1 MGEIL
6 TVEDIRRS
14 SGWREALEER
24 QNYEDERRKRELAK
38 EYEQQQARKA
48 REAETV
54 SANWYAAVDT
64 RIRTHFKDWAWA
76 AIDERI
82 QQWLEGKF
90 EPLKDGIAGFV
101 ATVRRQLRSE
111 FKLAVEETV
120 DAFGAEIAALEQRL
134 TSNAALVSWIDGR
147 IKATLAHEH
156 DGLSRAIDEMQR
168 SFEAK
173 LAALEQSLRAVP
185 GKLPVAKVWCPESV
199 SYQAEFVCHEGAL
212 WQARKDT
219 AQVPG
224 GSDWIC
230 VACAGRDRYDRLPE
244 LATDL
249 VRRRVSA
256 IATPATTNAA
266 LAAKAATATIPIV
279 FGVGGDPV
287 QLGLVASLN
296 RPGAMPPAST
306 SSPLN

>member
-1 MGEIL
+1 M
-6 TVEDIRRS
+6 
-14 SGWREALEER
+14 
-24 QNYEDERRKRELAK
+24 
-38 EYEQQQARKA
+38 
-48 REAETV
+48 
-54 SANWYAAVDT
+54 
-64 RIRTHFKDWAWA
+64 
-76 AIDERI
+76 
-82 QQWLEGKF
+82 
-90 EPLKDGIAGFV
+90 KDGNI
-101 ATVRRQLRSE
+101 
-111 FKLAVEETV
+111 EE
-120 DAFGAEIAALEQRL
+120 
-134 TSNAALVSWIDGR
+134 
-147 IKATLAHEH
+147 AH
-156 DGLSRAIDEMQR
+156 R
-168 SFEAK
+168 SFETK

-199 SYQAEFVCHEGAL
+199 SYQAEFVCHAGAL